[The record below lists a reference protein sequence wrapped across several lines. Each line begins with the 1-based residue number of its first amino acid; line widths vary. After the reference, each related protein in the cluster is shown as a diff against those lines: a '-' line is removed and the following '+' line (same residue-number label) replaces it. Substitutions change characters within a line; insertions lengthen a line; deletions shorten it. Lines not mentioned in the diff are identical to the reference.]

1 MQWDVD
7 VPLKE
12 GAEGGRALLRRK
24 STRAATLPLPLPL
37 PLPRLLTARRLPAEP
52 TSRSSLARDLPLSF
66 LCP

>member
-7 VPLKE
+7 APLKE
-12 GAEGGRALLRRK
+12 RAEGGRALLWRK
-24 STRAATLPLPLPL
+24 STRAATLPL